1 MIRVTQDVR
10 NGRNF
15 CRLFGRH
22 GAGAVAEL
30 KNRRGLVADAGRS
43 VKSEIGFG
51 FGVGRLVSVVV
62 VLWSG
67 NGDSHGSEVRKIEEE
82 KLKGRRL
89 CVIWFLGNGKGAFG
103 GDDCWLF
110 IFACECVHGGGE
122 CMALD

>member
-1 MIRVTQDVR
+1 MIRVSQNVR

-22 GAGAVAEL
+22 WAGAVAEL

-51 FGVGRLVSVVV
+51 FGVGRLVVVVVVVV

-67 NGDSHGSEVRKIEEE
+67 NGYSHGSEVRKMEDE

-89 CVIWFLGNGKGAFG
+89 CVVNLVLGK
-103 GDDCWLF
+103 W
-110 IFACECVHGGGE
+110 
-122 CMALD
+122 

>member
-15 CRLFGRH
+15 CRLFGCH

-30 KNRRGLVADAGRS
+30 KNRRGLVADAGRG

-62 VLWSG
+62 VVVLWSG
-67 NGDSHGSEVRKIEEE
+67 NGYSHGSEVRKIEEE
-82 KLKGRRL
+82 K
-89 CVIWFLGNGKGAFG
+89 N
-103 GDDCWLF
+103 
-110 IFACECVHGGGE
+110 
-122 CMALD
+122 